1 MVRVK
6 RGVMTHKRHKKMIK
20 ATKGFRMLNSKVF
33 SRAKN
38 AWMKAWLNAFIWR
51 KRKKRDFRRL
61 WTIRINNAARL
72 LWTTYSKLIN
82 AMYLKNVK
90 LNRKV
95 LSNLAITNPKVFEK
109 VVAFVK

>member
-6 RGVMTHKRHKKMIK
+6 RGLMTRKRHKNLLK
-20 ATKGFRMLNSKVF
+20 ATKGYRMLNSRVF

-38 AWMKAWLNAFIWR
+38 AWMKASTNAFIGR

-61 WTIRINNAARL
+61 WTVRINIAARENGL
-72 LWTTYSKLIN
+72 SYSKFIN
-82 AMYLKNVK
+82 ALYTKKVN

-95 LSNLAITNPKVFEK
+95 LSNLAISNPSVFSNIVK
-109 VVAFVK
+109 FVK

>member
-6 RGVMTHKRHKKMIK
+6 RGLMTKKRHKKLLK
-20 ATKGFRMLNSKVF
+20 ATKGFRLLSSRVF

-38 AWMKAWLNAFIWR
+38 AWMKSWTNAFIGR

-61 WTIRINNAARL
+61 WTIRINIASRL
-72 LWTTYSKLIN
+72 NGTTYSKLIN
-82 AMYLKNVK
+82 LLYLKKVN

-95 LSNLAITNPKVFEK
+95 LSNLAITNPTVFTN
-109 VVAFVK
+109 VVNHVK

>member
-6 RGVMTHKRHKKMIK
+6 RGLMTKKRHKKLLK
-20 ATKGFRMLNSKVF
+20 ATKGFRLLSSRVF

-38 AWMKAWLNAFIWR
+38 AWMKAWTNAFIGR

-61 WTIRINNAARL
+61 WTVRINIAARL
-72 LWTTYSKLIN
+72 NGTTYSKLIN
-82 AMYLKNVK
+82 LLYTKKVN

-95 LSNLAITNPKVFEK
+95 LSNLAITNPKVFTN
-109 VVAFVK
+109 VVKYVK

>member
-6 RGVMTHKRHKKMIK
+6 RGLMTRKRHKSLLK
-20 ATKGFRMLNSKVF
+20 ATKWYRLLNSRVF

-38 AWMKAWLNAFIWR
+38 AWMKAGQNAFVGR

-61 WTIRINNAARL
+61 WTVRINIAARDNG
-72 LWTTYSKLIN
+72 TTYSKLIN
-82 AMYLKNVK
+82 ALYKNKVS

-95 LSNLAITNPKVFEK
+95 LSNLAISNPAVFTNIVN
-109 VVAFVK
+109 FVK

>member
-6 RGVMTHKRHKKMIK
+6 RGLMTRKRHKSLLK
-20 ATKGFRMLNSKVF
+20 ATKWYRLLNSRVF

-38 AWMKAWLNAFIWR
+38 AWMKAGQNAFIGR

-61 WTIRINNAARL
+61 WTVRINIAARDNG
-72 LWTTYSKLIN
+72 TTYSKLIN
-82 AMYLKNVK
+82 ALYKKQVK

-95 LSNLAITNPKVFEK
+95 LSNLAISNPTVFSNIVK
-109 VVAFVK
+109 FVK